1 MVNVQTSQLTALREV
16 LESAEPRL
24 SAGQID
30 DLLLAVRRQHEDPEE
45 HDRSLISE
53 RLAWSPDERLQALQS
68 FLTFVERARVSRE
81 P

>member
-1 MVNVQTSQLTALREV
+1 MISVQTSQLTALREV

-30 DLLLAVRRQHEDPEE
+30 DLLRAVRRQHEDPEE

-68 FLTFVERARVSRE
+68 FLTFVERARASRE